1 MKLIVG
7 LGNPGSQYE
16 RTRHNVGFMALD
28 AFAAKHAPAA
38 IVRQRFSGALT
49 ECTIGSEKVLL
60 LKPLRFMNASGT
72 SIAEACN
79 FYKLSAQTDLL
90 VIVDDYAL
98 SIGALRIRT
107 EGSAGGHNGLSD
119 TQRALATPAYPR
131 LRIGIDAPPPGYSD
145 PAEWVLGRFTDDD
158 IFKLKPVLLSVIKA
172 CETFIAEG
180 ATAAMNKFNQRG
192 PTNQPLTQPGPV
204 STPPVPPAST
214 TNVGASGRDS
224 PREGR

>member
-16 RTRHNVGFMALD
+16 RTRHNAGFMALD
-28 AFAAKHAPAA
+28 AFTAKHAPAA

-49 ECTIGSEKVLL
+49 ECNIGSEKVLL

-79 FYKLSAQTDLL
+79 FYKLSPQTDLL
-90 VIVDDYAL
+90 VLVDDYAL
-98 SIGALRIRT
+98 PIGALRIRT

-131 LRIGIDAPPPGYSD
+131 LRIGIDAPPPSYSD

-158 IFKLKPVLLSVIKA
+158 LFKLKPVWLSIIKA
-172 CETFIAEG
+172 CETFVADG

-192 PTNQPLTQPGPV
+192 PTNQPPSQPAAAAAP
-204 STPPVPPAST
+204 TTLPAST
-214 TNVGASGRDS
+214 FIPPSGRDS
-224 PREGR
+224 TREGR